1 MLRGNNKIARERGG
15 RMKPNEKGYTLIE
28 LVIVLLLI
36 ALLGSGVQIGNQ
48 MVKEVTLKAKVSEVV
63 KGIECMKQSAAATG
77 NTYAMIC
84 FENRV
89 LFRKLPHDTLYK
101 VQLGKGI
108 KVPANMTGEHFFKFN
123 GTMAPSKG
131 GTLILKD
138 KSLGKQARI
147 TVGVAT
153 GKVRIYY
160 ETI

>member
-1 MLRGNNKIARERGG
+1 
-15 RMKPNEKGYTLIE
+15 MKPNQKGYTLIE
-28 LVIVLLLI
+28 LIMVLLLI
-36 ALLGSGVQIGNQ
+36 ALLGSGVQIGNR
-48 MVKEVTLKAKVSEVV
+48 MVKEVTLKAKVNEVV
-63 KGIECMKQSAAATG
+63 EGIECIKQSAVSTG

-101 VQLGKGI
+101 VQLGQSI
-108 KVPANMTGEHFFKFN
+108 TVPANMTGEHFFKFN
-123 GTMAPSKG
+123 GTMAPSKA

-147 TVGVAT
+147 TLGVAT
-153 GKVRIYY
+153 GKVRVYY

>member
-1 MLRGNNKIARERGG
+1 MLRVNKKIEKEAIEL
-15 RMKPNEKGYTLIE
+15 KPNQKGYTLIE
-28 LVIVLLLI
+28 LIVVLLLV
-36 ALLGSGVQIGNQ
+36 ALLGSGIQIGNRL
-48 MVKEVTLKAKVSEVV
+48 VKEVTLKAKVNEVV
-63 KGIECMKQSAAATG
+63 EGIECIKQSAVSTG
-77 NTYAMIC
+77 NTYAIMC

-101 VQLGKGI
+101 VQLGQSI

-147 TVGVAT
+147 TLGIAT
-153 GKVRIYY
+153 GKVRVYY
-160 ETI
+160 EKI